1 MHSTPDSPGKLIY
14 CTRTIKELQ
23 QCMDELKRLV
33 QYRKEVLGSKFKP
46 VTGLCLSS
54 RRNLCIHPK
63 INKQDIRTQVD
74 ISMNPLSSFP

>member
-1 MHSTPDSPGKLIY
+1 
-14 CTRTIKELQ
+14 
-23 QCMDELKRLV
+23 MDELKRLV

-74 ISMNPLSSFP
+74 ISEESMSPLLDETTSVTDTA